1 MWKCPGEIPPDAA
14 EESPCFFPALFSRVP
29 GVYPACTWVLGYLG
43 TWVLRVYLIHS
54 IKYNREE
61 GTALVPWYFHM
72 FGSDS
77 SYYQEHLYQL
87 SISQKWL
94 KNESNKTSSVV
105 GYHIEMPANA
115 RLRSSGFVA
124 WDFFFLLS
132 GCSEA
137 CPKDFSDRILSNKQ
151 RPKKRDDRQG
161 KRVGGAC
168 GNLDSQSACLG
179 ASPKNKTKT
188 KTKQK
193 RTCVQGLQNTGHSPH
208 ASSEALQDASVK
220 GGSMARTTDAERGN
234 QKIEPSRCTQ
244 DQKGR
249 EEERERKKKGG
260 GTAIISVSKKSNA
273 SRMEPV
279 DHKRVHWIRLRC
291 RDRSGRKDLGYSG
304 PASRSRWPDP
314 KPVGRRS
321 APRPPAACCR
331 CWRSMRTTS

>member
-1 MWKCPGEIPPDAA
+1 MQPRRVRAFSPHFSLGYPG
-14 EESPCFFPALFSRVP
+14 
-29 GVYPACTWVLGYLG
+29 CTQRALGYLG

-54 IKYNREE
+54 IKYNREA

-249 EEERERKKKGG
+249 EEERERKKRGG
-260 GTAIISVSKKSNA
+260 G
-273 SRMEPV
+273 EQP
-279 DHKRVHWIRLRC
+279 LFQ
-291 RDRSGRKDLGYSG
+291 
-304 PASRSRWPDP
+304 
-314 KPVGRRS
+314 
-321 APRPPAACCR
+321 
-331 CWRSMRTTS
+331 